1 MTIVL
6 SKAERAEKSLGL
18 KAMAKSHLSGEKG
31 RCDMFR
37 LIDWGKSMY
46 GGYYANYV
54 NDIIGEYTGMLGI
67 HADTYKELCEKLAAY
82 GLKAERAKRF
92 DN

>member
-1 MTIVL
+1 MV
-6 SKAERAEKSLGL
+6 
-18 KAMAKSHLSGEKG
+18 
-31 RCDMFR
+31 R

-46 GGYYANYV
+46 GGYYANLL
-54 NDIIGEYTGMLGI
+54 DEGTGEAWTSELFYI
-67 HADTYKELCEKLAAY
+67 SADTYGGLCKLLAFY